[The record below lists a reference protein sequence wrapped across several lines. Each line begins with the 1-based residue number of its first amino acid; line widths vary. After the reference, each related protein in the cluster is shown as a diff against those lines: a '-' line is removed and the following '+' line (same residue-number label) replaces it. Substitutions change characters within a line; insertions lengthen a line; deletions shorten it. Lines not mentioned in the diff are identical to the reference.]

1 MCIKTQPFYCA
12 IGMAPL
18 SRSATQKRVQVNFPL
33 F

>member
-18 SRSATQKRVQVNFPL
+18 SRSATQKRVQQFSVV
-33 F
+33 